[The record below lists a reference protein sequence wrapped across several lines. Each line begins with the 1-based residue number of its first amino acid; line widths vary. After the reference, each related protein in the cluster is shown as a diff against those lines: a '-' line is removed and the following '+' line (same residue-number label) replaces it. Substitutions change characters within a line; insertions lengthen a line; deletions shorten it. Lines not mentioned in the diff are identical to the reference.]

1 MQQQQ
6 QYRTDSDGH
15 MLLPWGNDGY
25 VEASAVKAV
34 IEDLPK
40 NAKTVTPKKAAD
52 YLCCS
57 IRSVQYMIE
66 KGELLAIRVGSRGN
80 GHFTHRRI
88 VVKVDR
94 EFDPTRTDLLSLEEA
109 KKIRSNIGG

>member
-1 MQQQQ
+1 M
-6 QYRTDSDGH
+6 QYRVDSDGH
-15 MLLPWGNDGY
+15 MLMPWGSGGDE
-25 VEASAVKAV
+25 VEASAVQA
-34 IEDLPK
+34 IMADLPK
-40 NAKTVTPKKAAD
+40 HAKTVTPKKAAD

-80 GHFTHRRI
+80 GKLTHRRI

-94 EFDPTRTDLLSLEEA
+94 EFDPSRKSLLSLEEA
-109 KKIRSNIGG
+109 KKRRSNIGG